1 MLRDRLTYIR
11 TSMSLPLLEIAL
23 PTPLRRR
30 FDYLPPTTM
39 TGADA
44 RMLRPGMLVRVPFGQ
59 QELVGVLMAI
69 KEESEHD
76 NSKLRSALAIVDTE
90 PAFSEDMLTLI
101 QWAADY
107 YQCPEGEA
115 LSTALPAL
123 LRQGE
128 PAQLRT
134 EPAWQLST
142 AGKGLP
148 AGALKR
154 ARKQAEL
161 LAALQQHDQL
171 SRSDIAALDIPASI
185 IKALADKGLIERAA
199 ERKTLAHPAN
209 PPVLLRQQPYALSA
223 QQQQAF
229 ASLRF
234 DEFHVSL
241 LDGATGSGKTEI
253 YLQAIARVLESGKQ
267 ALVLVPEIGLTPQT
281 IARFQQRFA
290 VKVAAMHSG
299 LNDRERLDAWIMARS
314 GEAPILIGTRSAIFT
329 PMARLGII
337 IIDEEHDGSFKQQD
351 GFRYS
356 ARDLSVMRASRAG
369 IPLILGSATPSLE
382 TLHNALQG
390 RYQHLHLS
398 ARAGDAKPPEVQ
410 LLDMRGLP
418 FVEGF
423 TAETKLAMANELA
436 AGNQVLVFLNRRG
449 YAPTLEC
456 HDCGWLA
463 NCPHCDLRMTVHHN
477 PRHLHCHHCDHQRSL
492 PLRCPSCK
500 STRLNPVGQGT
511 ERSEIVLQEWFPQ
524 VPVIRVDRDS
534 TRTKHAMAG
543 ILEQVHQGEPC
554 VLVGTQMLAKGHHF
568 ADVTLVV
575 IIDADAG
582 LFSTDF
588 RGPERMGQLLLQV
601 AGRAGRAQ
609 KPGRVILQSHH
620 TDHPLVQTLV
630 HQGYHR
636 FADLILQE
644 RQLTQLPPFRYL
656 ALLRAESKHAEL
668 AFEFLKFARSEAEQL
683 SAPHPALNYLGPL
696 PALIEKRGD
705 RFRYQLQF
713 NSAARKPLHQLLG
726 QLIAKLEH
734 HPLAKRVRWAVD
746 VDPQD
751 MG

>member
-1 MLRDRLTYIR
+1 MPI
-11 TSMSLPLLEIAL
+11 PLLEISL

-30 FDYLPPTTM
+30 FDYLPPAGMCDTSV
-39 TGADA
+39 
-44 RMLRPGMLVRVPFGQ
+44 RSLCPGVLVRVPFGH
-59 QELVGVLMAI
+59 QELVGVLIAI
-69 KEESEHD
+69 KEESEQD
-76 NSKLRSALAIVDTE
+76 SDKLRPALAVIDTQ
-90 PAFSEDMLTLI
+90 PALPEDMLGLV

-128 PAQLRT
+128 AAQLRT
-134 EPAWQLST
+134 EPSWQLT
-142 AGKGLP
+142 TEGKGLP
-148 AGALKR
+148 VGALKR

-161 LAALQQHDQL
+161 LAALQEHSHL
-171 SRSDIAALDIPASI
+171 SRSDIAALGIPANI
-185 IKALADKGLIERAA
+185 IKALRDKGLIEPAA
-199 ERKTLAHPAN
+199 AAPLQAAQPASTS
-209 PPVLLRQQPYALSA
+209 LLRQQPYSLGE
-223 QQQQAF
+223 QQRRAF
-229 ASLRF
+229 ASLAF
-234 DEFHVSL
+234 DQFQVSL

-253 YLQAIARVLESGKQ
+253 YLQAIAKVLESGKQ

-290 VKVAAMHSG
+290 VKVVAMHSG
-299 LNDRERLDAWIMARS
+299 LNDRERLDAWIMAKS
-314 GEAPILIGTRSAIFT
+314 GQAPILIGTRSAIFT
-329 PMARLGII
+329 PMAKLGII

-382 TLHNALQG
+382 TLYNAQQG

-398 ARAGDAKPPEVQ
+398 VRAGDAKPPEVQ

-418 FVEGF
+418 LVEGF
-423 TAETKLAMANELA
+423 AAETKLAMARELA
-436 AGNQVLVFLNRRG
+436 EGNQVLVFLNRRG

-492 PLRCPSCK
+492 PQRCPSCQ
-500 STRLNPVGQGT
+500 SHRLNPVGQGT
-511 ERSEIVLQEWFPQ
+511 ERSELVLQEWFPQ
-524 VPVIRVDRDS
+524 IPVIRVDRDS

-554 VLVGTQMLAKGHHF
+554 ILVGTQMLAKGHHF

-601 AGRAGRAQ
+601 AGRAGRAH
-609 KPGRVILQSHH
+609 KPGKVILQSHH

-630 HQGYHR
+630 HQGYHA
-636 FADLILQE
+636 FAELILQE

-656 ALLRAESKHAEL
+656 ALLRAESKRAEL
-668 AFEFLKFARSEAEQL
+668 AFDFLTFARQEAELLVAPQPSL
-683 SAPHPALNYLGPL
+683 SYLGPL

-705 RFRYQLQF
+705 RFRYQLQM
-713 NSAARKPLHQLLG
+713 NSAARKSLHQLLQ
-726 QLIAKLEH
+726 QLIARLEH

-751 MG
+751 MA

>member
-1 MLRDRLTYIR
+1 MPI
-11 TSMSLPLLEIAL
+11 PVFEIAL

-30 FDYLPPTTM
+30 FDYLPPVDLDE
-39 TGADA
+39 GSA
-44 RMLRPGMLVRVPFGQ
+44 RQLSPGILVRVPFGQ
-59 QELVGVLMAI
+59 QELVGVLTAI
-69 KEESEHD
+69 KEESGQDH
-76 NSKLRSALAIVDTE
+76 SKLRHALAVVDYQ
-90 PAFSEDMLTLI
+90 PAFSDDMLGLV

-128 PAQLRT
+128 SAQLRT
-134 EPAWQLST
+134 EPSWQLST

-148 AGALKR
+148 VGALKR
-154 ARKQAEL
+154 ARKQAAL
-161 LAALQQHDQL
+161 LAALQEHSQL

-185 IKALADKGLIERAA
+185 IKALADKGLIERVPDRQRQTDPQTPSA
-199 ERKTLAHPAN
+199 
-209 PPVLLRQQPYALSA
+209 LLRQQPYAYAYLPLPYCA
-223 QQQQAF
+223 ALAF
-229 ASLRF
+229 DHF
-234 DEFHVSL
+234 QVSL

-253 YLQAIARVLESGKQ
+253 YLQAITKVLEAGKQ

-290 VKVAAMHSG
+290 VKVVAMHSG
-299 LNDRERLDAWIMARS
+299 LNDRERLDAWIMAKS
-314 GEAPILIGTRSAIFT
+314 GQAPILIGTRSAIFT

-382 TLHNALQG
+382 TLHNAQQG

-398 ARAGDAKPPEVQ
+398 VRAGDAKPPEVQ
-410 LLDMRGLP
+410 LLDMRGLQL
-418 FVEGF
+418 VEGF
-423 TAETKLAMANELA
+423 AADTKLAMATELA

-492 PLRCPSCK
+492 PHRCPSCQ
-500 STRLNPVGQGT
+500 SSRLNPVGQGT
-511 ERSEIVLQEWFPQ
+511 ERSELVLQEWFPQ

-554 VLVGTQMLAKGHHF
+554 ILVGTQMLAKGHHF

-588 RGPERMGQLLLQV
+588 RGPEKMGQLLLQV

-630 HQGYHR
+630 QQGYHA
-636 FADLILQE
+636 FAELILQE

-656 ALLRAESKHAEL
+656 ALLRAESKRAEL
-668 AFEFLKFARSEAEQL
+668 AFDFLKFARQEAEVL
-683 SAPHPALNYLGPL
+683 FPPNPLLNYLGPL